1 VGVLVGCVCVEVG
14 ESVGGLWQRL
24 LCSLGCTVVFF
35 CPHGCL
41 PCLPAC
47 MHACS
52 HPCKGNYP
60 SPDPSMSARAVPL
73 LQPPLTGPRATVGA
87 SWASAGG
94 PRGDTR
100 RRAPPATRPW
110 RCLIAGTSTPLPSHL
125 LHFCCTTVCPA
136 ALHSALLLSLLTS
149 LLPRSPPCPAL
160 RLRSTS

>member
-1 VGVLVGCVCVEVG
+1 MGVYVLRWGRAWGGCGNVFCAV
-14 ESVGGLWQRL
+14 WAARW
-24 LCSLGCTVVFF
+24 CSSARTAAC
-35 CPHGCL
+35 
-41 PCLPAC
+41 PAC
-47 MHACS
+47 PPACVHACS